1 MERNLAVGATS
12 GSVSAILLRLLGSV
26 LETPTLPCDCDCD
39 CPLCTDLPQ
48 LIIQKLDIFSLLV
61 GILCGLCI
69 CPVLDLTHL
78 IRQSWVVWLRSC
90 KLFWNRKRL
99 RVQPEMHYSICAMSS
114 AELHN

>member
-12 GSVSAILLRLLGSV
+12 GSVSAIFFRLLGSV
-26 LETPTLPCDCDCD
+26 LETPTLPCDCDCG

-69 CPVLDLTHL
+69 CPVLDLIHL
-78 IRQSWVVWLRSC
+78 IRQELGGLVAILRTFLEPKAPQSTT
-90 KLFWNRKRL
+90 
-99 RVQPEMHYSICAMSS
+99 
-114 AELHN
+114 